1 MTFKN
6 DLILGIE
13 GEVRFDEA
21 SRHIYSVDASIYE
34 VMPVGVVIPKTKEDV
49 RKAVKTAAHYRVPII
64 ARGAA
69 TGTSG
74 GCLGRGLIIDT
85 TKYLN
90 KILEINCDKG
100 YAICHPGVIQD
111 DLNAA
116 LEPLG
121 YQLGPN
127 TSTGNRATIGGM
139 LANNAAGSHSLV
151 YGQMEDHI
159 LEVEVALSS
168 GEVVIFREISLDK
181 WKENRQNQNSK
192 GKIYKQL
199 WDIREEYNE
208 AIIKEFPKISRRSSG
223 YNLEALIKEDRI
235 NVCRLLAGSEG
246 SLGIATKIK
255 LKIVPKQKT
264 KTLAVLHFSSL
275 LDSIR
280 AVGPLLGLKPSAIEL
295 IDKDIIERGKV
306 SWAMKG
312 RLSWLK
318 DDPAAVI
325 VVEFLGES
333 EDKIK
338 ILKQNFPA
346 TVLDE
351 KLASDIWA
359 VRKAGLEL
367 LLSKRSYQ
375 RAIAF
380 IEDLA
385 VPSDRVL
392 PFMEEFL
399 KILEKTG
406 RTAGIYGHIGESC
419 LHIRPYINLMKEDDL
434 MLMKEMMAE
443 VSSLILKYGGVM
455 SGEHGD
461 GYIRS
466 WLNKKMFTPSIYD
479 AFCRV
484 KSAFDPHN
492 LMNPGKVVHGDDPIH
507 DLRSN
512 PQTELSHFKTAL
524 DFSPEGGFEL
534 AVDMCNG
541 NGLCRKKEGLM
552 CPSFQATLD
561 EYDSTRARA
570 QVLRSI
576 IHGRLKP
583 KSLAHKDVH
592 KVLDLCLECKGCKR
606 ECPSGVDMAKMKSEA
621 LYHHHKRK
629 GFRLRST
636 LFAHI
641 GEMSRFA
648 SKIPRLI
655 NFLSKFKLI
664 KRLGGIADERTLP
677 KIAAQTFS
685 DWFAS
690 FNQPENCKRKVVLFN
705 DTFTEFNH
713 PEVGIAATAVLNAM
727 GYRVELPNWSCCGR
741 PLISKGMLHKAK
753 KKAEKLIQTF
763 LPFADRDIPI
773 IILEPSCHS
782 VFLDELMSLVPSD
795 KAKKLSESCMSF
807 DRFLEERIAEIPFKK
822 MPCTIKLHGHCHQKA
837 MEGTHSAINVLSA
850 IPGADAVEIPSG
862 CCGMAGSFGYE
873 KEHYELS
880 MKIGRLK
887 LFQAV
892 KESKKNT
899 FVVASGTS
907 CRAQILH
914 GTGIY
919 ARHLAEMIALSIK
932 KD

>member
-6 DLILGIE
+6 DLIRAIE

-34 VMPVGVVIPKTKEDV
+34 VMPVGVVIPKTREDV
-49 RKAVKTAAHYRVPII
+49 RRAVKIAAHYRVPII

-69 TGTSG
+69 TGTNG

-111 DLNAA
+111 DLNSA

-159 LEVEVALSS
+159 LEVETALSC
-168 GEVVIFREISLDK
+168 GELATFREISLEK
-181 WKENRQNQNSK
+181 WQDSRQKQSSK
-192 GKIYKQL
+192 GRIYKEL
-199 WDIREEYNE
+199 WEIREEYKE
-208 AIIKEFPKISRRSSG
+208 AIIGEFPKIRRRSSG
-223 YNLEALIKEDRI
+223 YNLNALVQDDRI
-235 NVCRLLAGSEG
+235 NVCCLLAGSEG

-255 LKIVPKQKT
+255 VKIVPKQKT
-264 KTLAVLHFSSL
+264 KTLAVIHFSDL

-280 AVGPLLGLKPSAIEL
+280 AVGPLLDLKPSAIEL
-295 IDKDIIERGKV
+295 IDKDIIERGKN
-306 SWAMKG
+306 SWTMKD

-325 VVEFLGES
+325 VVEFFGEP
-333 EDKIK
+333 EDKIN
-338 ILKQNFPA
+338 ILKQNFSA
-346 TVLDE
+346 TILDE
-351 KLASDIWA
+351 NLASDIWA

-419 LHIRPYINLMKEDDL
+419 LHIRPYINLMKEEDL
-434 MLMKEMMAE
+434 QLMKEMMEE
-443 VSSLILKYGGVM
+443 VSSLVLKHGGVM

-461 GYIRS
+461 GYVRS
-466 WLNKKMFTPSIYD
+466 WLNKKMFTAQLYD

-492 LMNPGKVVHGDDPIH
+492 LMNPGKVVHGQDPIH

-512 PQTELSHFKTAL
+512 PKTKLSHFKTAL
-524 DFSPEGGFEL
+524 DFNPEGGFEL

-583 KSLAHKDVH
+583 KSLANEDVH
-592 KVLDLCLECKGCKR
+592 KVLDLCLECKGCKK

-629 GFRLRST
+629 GYRLRSI

-641 GEMSRFA
+641 GEMSRFSA
-648 SKIPRLI
+648 KIPRLI
-655 NFLSKFKLI
+655 NFLSRLKFI
-664 KRLGGIADERTLP
+664 KWLGGIAGERTLP
-677 KIAAQTFS
+677 GIAPQKFS

-690 FNQPENCKRKVVLFN
+690 YNQPENCERQVALFN

-713 PEVGIAATAVLNAM
+713 PEVGIAAVKVLNAM
-727 GYRVELPNWSCCGR
+727 GYRVELPEWSCCGR
-741 PLISKGMLHKAK
+741 PLISKGMLQKAK
-753 KKAEKLIQTF
+753 KKAEKLIRTL
-763 LPFADRDIPI
+763 LPYADQGVPI
-773 IILEPSCHS
+773 IILEPSCRS
-782 VFLDELMSLVPSD
+782 VFLDELMALVPSD
-795 KAKKLSESCMSF
+795 KAKKLSEGCTGF
-807 DRFLEERIAEIPFKK
+807 DRFLEKRIAEIPFKK

-837 MEGTHSAINVLSA
+837 LEGTGSAINVLSA
-850 IPGADAVEIPSG
+850 IPGAVVSEIPSG

-899 FVVASGTS
+899 FVIASGTS

-914 GTGIY
+914 GTGIN